1 MAEPAWVSRLRSAS
15 FESPNGVVSDF
26 KVDIVSRTGGKK
38 ASNHEI
44 LNRDISIVQEQGNKS
59 IVYPIDA
66 YFTGEDGDREA
77 DAFFKSLGEKYTVD
91 TPGILRHPRWGD
103 ISVMPFSFQQTENL
117 VTEGGIFR
125 VIVEF
130 RPIPLSNFPT
140 PDGINESE
148 ITADANELENT
159 IEEANATID
168 DDDSTD
174 YNTLSNRIKRLVVA
188 VDSALGS
195 IVETV
200 QEEFDQI
207 KDGIYTALEEFQSI
221 VDVVDQV
228 SSLIRLGTDIYD
240 DTLDKVNAY
249 TQMTYGLVEEF
260 EGYFD
265 TATDIMDKINNALLF
280 QSVTA
285 TAAAATAEAA
295 MYTDLETR
303 DAVGVAIDAISE
315 VESLA
320 NEGTLEIY
328 QTIADG
334 NNSGI
339 VSNRFAPDHNVSS
352 SLGILTSKAISVLLS
367 RSFDLKSKLTV
378 VLTGPS
384 DPITM
389 TWKLYGDLDK
399 LDFFIL
405 TNNIKDKEFYEIPS
419 GREIIA
425 YV

>member
-1 MAEPAWVSRLRSAS
+1 MAEPAWVSRLRPAS

-26 KVDIVSRTGGKK
+26 KTDIVSRTGGKK

-77 DAFFKSLGEKYTVD
+77 DVFFKSLGEKYTVD

-103 ISVMPFSFQQTENL
+103 ISVMPFSFQQSENL
-117 VTEGGIFR
+117 VSEGGVFR

-148 ITADANELENT
+148 ITADANALEDT
-159 IEEANATID
+159 IEEANAVID
-168 DDDSTD
+168 DSSSAD
-174 YNTLSNRIKRLVVA
+174 YNTLANRIGRLVVIIEK
-188 VDSALGS
+188 SLGTVTS
-195 IVETV
+195 SV

-207 KDGIYTALEEFQSI
+207 KDDIDTALAEFQPI
-221 VDVVDQV
+221 VDVIDQV
-228 SSLIRLGTDIYD
+228 SSLIRLATDVYD
-240 DTLDKVNAY
+240 DTLEKINAY
-249 TQMTYGLVEEF
+249 QTMAEELALEF
-260 EGYFD
+260 EGYFE
-265 TATDIMDKINNALLF
+265 TATDVMDKINNALLY
-280 QSVTA
+280 QSVSS

-295 MYTDLETR
+295 MDTDLETR

-315 VESLA
+315 VETIA

-334 NNSGI
+334 STTGI
-339 VSNRFAPDHNVSS
+339 VSDQFAPDHNVSS
-352 SLGILTSKAISVLLS
+352 SLGILTSKAISILLT
-367 RSFDLKSKLTV
+367 RSFDLKSKLTT

-384 DPITM
+384 DAITL
-389 TWKLYGDLDK
+389 TWDLYGDLDK